1 MISIIQLRWV
11 RVLVT
16 AALVFSSMLFAG
28 AIASAAPQQVAS
40 NSTSIAASSSRSISH
55 SSASTTKKKTS
66 KKHRA
71 RREPMQ
77 KAPTPDRISE
87 IQSSLASNGFYQGN
101 PNGKW
106 DASTVG
112 AMQKFQSANGLE
124 PTGKL
129 DALSLQKLGLGS
141 DIAGVSA
148 PRQAAPPGCC
158 SNSFAPSSGT
168 PGGATP
174 IPNSSLSSPKP
185 VQQ

>member
-1 MISIIQLRWV
+1 V
-11 RVLVT
+11 TTT
-16 AALVFSSMLFAG
+16 AASG
-28 AIASAAPQQVAS
+28 SAH
-40 NSTSIAASSSRSISH
+40 TSHS

-66 KKHRA
+66 KKRHA

-87 IQSSLASNGFYQGN
+87 IQSSLASNGYYQGN

-106 DASTVG
+106 DSSTVG

-148 PRQAAPPGCC
+148 PKQAAPPACC
-158 SNSFAPSSGT
+158 SNSFAPSTGAAS
-168 PGGATP
+168 GATSDS
-174 IPNSSLSSPKP
+174 NSSQSSPKP

>member
-1 MISIIQLRWV
+1 MISTNQFRPIG
-11 RVLVT
+11 LVAS
-16 AALVFSSMLFAG
+16 AALVFSFIFFAG
-28 AIASAAPQQVAS
+28 TIASAAPQQVAS
-40 NSTSIAASSSRSISH
+40 NVTTTAASGSSSH
-55 SSASTTKKKTS
+55 SSSTTAKKKTS
-66 KKHRA
+66 KKRRT

-77 KAPTPDRISE
+77 KAPTPARISE
-87 IQSSLASNGFYQGN
+87 IQSSLARNGFYDAD

-148 PRQAAPPGCC
+148 PRQAAPPACC
-158 SNSFAPSSGT
+158 SNSFAPST
-168 PGGATP
+168 GATMGAAP
-174 IPNSSLSSPKP
+174 SASSSSPAAKP
-185 VQQ
+185 TQQ